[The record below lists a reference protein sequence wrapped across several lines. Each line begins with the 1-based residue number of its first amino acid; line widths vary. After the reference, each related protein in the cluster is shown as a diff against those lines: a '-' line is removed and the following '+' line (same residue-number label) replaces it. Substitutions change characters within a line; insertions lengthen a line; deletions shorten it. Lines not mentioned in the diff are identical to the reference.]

1 MDVKTLDQQVSVSEQ
16 IVLDDLTR
24 LAAQGIQVLVCNRPD
39 GEAADQPTFAQ
50 LSAAAE
56 KLGMTAAY
64 IPFKPG
70 EMTAAQRDEFVALL
84 KTDRKVHAFCRTGN
98 RSSMLWAAARKASG
112 AAPDAILTQA
122 KTAGFDVSA
131 ALGGSK

>member
-1 MDVKTLDQQVSVSEQ
+1 MDIKTLDQQVSVSEQ
-16 IVLDDLTR
+16 IALDDLTR
-24 LAAQGIQVLVCNRPD
+24 LAAQGVQVLVCNRPD
-39 GEAADQPTFAQ
+39 GEAPEQLAFAQ

-56 KLGMTAAY
+56 KLGMTAVH

-84 KTDRKVHAFCRTGN
+84 NTDQKVHAFCRTGN

-112 AAPDAILTQA
+112 AAPDTILNQA

>member
-1 MDVKTLDQQVSVSEQ
+1 MDIKTLDQQVSVSEQ
-16 IVLDDLTR
+16 IALGDLDG
-24 LAAQGIQVLVCNRPD
+24 LAAAGVKVLVCNRPD

-50 LSAAAE
+50 ISAAAE
-56 KLGMTAAY
+56 KLGMTAVS

-70 EMTAAQRDEFVALL
+70 EMTAAQRDEFAALL

-112 AAPDAILTQA
+112 AAPDAILNQA